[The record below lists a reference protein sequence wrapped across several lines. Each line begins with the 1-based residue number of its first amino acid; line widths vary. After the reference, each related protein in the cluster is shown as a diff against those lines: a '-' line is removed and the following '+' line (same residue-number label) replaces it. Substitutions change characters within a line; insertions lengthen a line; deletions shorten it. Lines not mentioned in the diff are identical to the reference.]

1 MRKVE
6 SARNWAKIGG
16 ICGFVIGLATVP
28 LVPTLS
34 TAAKLMVLSAA
45 PVIGAVGIST
55 SIGAFVG
62 STLSKRK

>member
-1 MRKVE
+1 MK
-6 SARNWAKIGG
+6 NWAKIGG
-16 ICGFVIGLATVP
+16 FCGFCIGLATVP

-55 SIGAFVG
+55 SIGAFLG
-62 STLSKRK
+62 ASIAKKR